1 MGQKEL
7 RGTPKQ
13 LMKVVKSQ
21 EISPIKVLDA
31 LSANYPELW
40 KYVNTGVLDN
50 GEFGHKGNSDGQ
62 VLLAYIAWWFIILRI
77 KHPRLADKMF
87 LAHKK
92 IQIEQKPIVPI
103 DLPFTLIPEIMAIAD
118 IGTWRYTKGI
128 YKINDD
134 IAPFL
139 LNEDFKGNI
148 PLDRISR
155 LPEWSIYVDCRNL
168 KLSTFGRKIVGF
180 WASINYFPSSLYKGQ
195 EILHFTILYEDT
207 FGTDFKTCISLDAD
221 NKSIEEDTIKISQ
234 WFKQGISDEALAEL
248 VMFKNK
254 ALQIILYICQDEPDI
269 SENGNEILDLNFN
282 PKPQRI
288 KGKNKLFEAKKIR
301 YFDVGEKD
309 GRSIKEALNVYHNSG
324 KTQAPHIRRAHW
336 HGFWKGSRKNNA
348 QEFFYKWVAP
358 VIVNGDLAQDKN

>member
-1 MGQKEL
+1 MGQAKLSSSLEERTTATKE
-7 RGTPKQ
+7 Q
-13 LMKVVKSQ
+13 I
-21 EISPIKVLDA
+21 ISPIKVLNA
-31 LSANYPELW
+31 ISTNYLNIW
-40 KYVNTGVLDN
+40 KYVNTGALDK
-50 GEFGHKGNSDGQ
+50 GEFDHKGNSDEQ
-62 VLLAYIAWWFIILRI
+62 ILLAYIAWWFILLRI
-77 KHPRLADKMF
+77 KHPHLADKMF
-87 LAHKK
+87 LVHKK
-92 IQIEQKPIVPI
+92 IQLEQKPVSLI
-103 DLPFTLIPEIMAIAD
+103 DLPFTFIPEIMAIAD
-118 IGTWRYTKGI
+118 VGTWRYTKGV

-155 LPEWSIYVDCRNL
+155 LPEWSIYVDCSNL
-168 KLSTFGRKIVGF
+168 MLSTFGRKIVGF
-180 WASINYFPSSLYKGQ
+180 WASINFFPSSLYKGKK
-195 EILHFTILYEDT
+195 ILHFTILYEDT

-234 WFKQGISDEALAEL
+234 WFKQAITAEALEEL
-248 VMFKNK
+248 VMFKKK

-282 PKPQRI
+282 PTPQRI

-301 YFDVGEKD
+301 YFDVGAKD
-309 GRSIKEALNVYHNSG
+309 GCSIKEALNVYHSSG

-358 VIVNGDLAQDKN
+358 VIVNGDLAQEKI